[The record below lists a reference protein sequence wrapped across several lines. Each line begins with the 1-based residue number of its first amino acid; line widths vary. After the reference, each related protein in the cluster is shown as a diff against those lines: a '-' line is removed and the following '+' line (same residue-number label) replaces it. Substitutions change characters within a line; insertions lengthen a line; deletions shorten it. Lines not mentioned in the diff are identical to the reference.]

1 MKCCIGAE
9 KKYTETSALKNCDCL
24 ADCTSISY
32 EMEISQ
38 VKRVGSGNAEKIQK
52 KSSEVR

>member
-1 MKCCIGAE
+1 MNCCNGAE
-9 KKYTETSALKNCDCL
+9 KKYTETSAVKVCDCL

-38 VKRVGSGNAEKIQK
+38 VKRIGSDNAEKMQT